1 MNTDTHRSK
10 KMWRNPGNQWSTT
23 SQGNMPGIDP
33 CLEFLRRNQPCSHL
47 DFDLCSLQNYEKI
60 NLVCLNHSVC
70 STLSCKPSKQVYW
83 LVVKVKVLIT
93 QSCLTLCDPR
103 DCSPPGSS
111 VHRIFPG
118 KNTGVGC
125 YFPPPGDHPHPG
137 IEPNSPGSP
146 ALQAESLPA
155 EALGKPCVE
164 ISLALSPECHF
175 LTYPCNLLIEWM
187 NGSINCMG
195 GEVTLRTES

>member
-1 MNTDTHRSK
+1 
-10 KMWRNPGNQWSTT
+10 
-23 SQGNMPGIDP
+23 MPGIDP

-47 DFDLCSLQNYEKI
+47 DFELCSLQNYEKI

-103 DCSPPGSS
+103 DCSPPGLS
-111 VHRIFPG
+111 VHGIFPG

-146 ALQAESLPA
+146 ALQAESLPT

-164 ISLALSPECHF
+164 ISLAQSWVSLPHLPLQFIDWVDEWINKLHGWGSDTQDWELGKFQSVIRLSQRVKIF
-175 LTYPCNLLIEWM
+175 LDF
-187 NGSINCMG
+187 S
-195 GEVTLRTES
+195 